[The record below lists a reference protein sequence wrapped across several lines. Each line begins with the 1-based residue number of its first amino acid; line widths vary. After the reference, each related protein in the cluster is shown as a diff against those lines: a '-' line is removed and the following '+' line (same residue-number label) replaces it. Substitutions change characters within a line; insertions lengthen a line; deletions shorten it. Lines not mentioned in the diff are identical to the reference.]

1 MFRKII
7 GLISL
12 LGLLVI
18 GVSAQ
23 SSTATL
29 SGTVTDEK
37 DAVVVGATVT
47 IFNTDTGFKRN
58 IVTNNDGAFTIPFL
72 QPAKYQLTVEQNNF
86 APFEIKELVLNVND
100 VRSIRVQ
107 LKTGNLKETVQ
118 VTDGNSVN
126 ISPTVSTV
134 VD

>member
-29 SGTVTDEK
+29 SGTVTDAK

-72 QPAKYQLTVEQNNF
+72 QSAKYQLTVEQNNF

>member
-29 SGTVTDEK
+29 SGTVTDAK